1 MAERP
6 DNWVVL
12 KITTEEE
19 ILYKVLAG
27 WSGGYL
33 GSDCWKLNSGIVE
46 AHELEEEWKFIGHS
60 GNEYI
65 CPKDQYK
72 LRMNNAGVYNKLMK
86 HYGDLVELMPED
98 TDWSQL

>member
-1 MAERP
+1 MIERP

-12 KITTEEE
+12 KITTDKE
-19 ILYKVLAG
+19 IVYKVLAG

-46 AHELEEEWKFIGHS
+46 VHELEEGWKFIGHS

-65 CPKDQYK
+65 CPKDQYR
-72 LRMNNAGVYNKLMK
+72 LRMNNSGVYNKLMK

>member
-12 KITTEEE
+12 KITTEKEV
-19 ILYKVLAG
+19 LYKVLAG

-33 GSDCWKLNSGIVE
+33 GGSSWRLNSGIVE
-46 AHELEEEWKFIGHS
+46 AHEVEEGWNFIGHS
-60 GNEYI
+60 GSEYI
-65 CPKDQYK
+65 CSKGQYR
-72 LRMNNAGVYNKLMK
+72 LRMNNAGVYNRLKK
-86 HYGDLVELMPED
+86 EYGDLVELMPED